1 MPLIENESIVL
12 KSHDLAEADR
22 IIVAITRDHGVI
34 RGVAKG
40 IKRLNSKFGSTLE
53 PFNII
58 RLTYFQREDRE
69 LVSIQNADLLRSN
82 FIVASRPEVLSAY
95 SYFGDL
101 MLAFS
106 LPGDPNQVLFRM
118 LKACLETEMP
128 AGSDNLLLRFYFESW
143 LLRLA
148 GVLPDWR
155 RCHTCGREFFDDE
168 RPAFDSAQHL
178 VCENCHA
185 GRLTGPISL
194 GWLTAIRSVRKETPE
209 DFIKLDQNF
218 SAIAELTEAHQK
230 IIDRSLD
237 QPIRTRFE
245 TAAMPNG

>member
-1 MPLIENESIVL
+1 MPLIENETIVL

-22 IIVAITRDHGVI
+22 IIVALTRDHGVI

-40 IKRLNSKFGSTLE
+40 IKRLNSKFGSSLE

-58 RLTYFQREDRE
+58 NLIYFQREDRE
-69 LVSIQNADLLRSN
+69 LVSVQNAELLRSN
-82 FIVASRPEVLSAY
+82 FTVASRPEMLSAY

-101 MLAFS
+101 MLAFT

-118 LKACLETEMP
+118 LKACLETDIVI
-128 AGSDNLLLRFYFESW
+128 GSDNLLLRFYFESW

-155 RCHTCGREFFDDE
+155 CCHTCGHEFSDSE

-178 VCENCHA
+178 VCENCHG
-185 GRLTGPISL
+185 GRLTGPLSP
-194 GWLTAIRSVRKETPE
+194 GWLASLRSVRKENPE
-209 DFIKLDQNF
+209 DFAKMNEHIPG
-218 SAIAELTEAHQK
+218 IPELIVAHQK

-237 QPIRTRFE
+237 HPLRARFE
-245 TAAMPNG
+245 TAASPNG